1 MAVTTTKLG
10 PGTLTLTLGAGT
22 PLDVSCQLVSAQ
34 VEWDKNK
41 DDDETT
47 LCGDVVAGDVT
58 YTATLSGT
66 FFQDLA
72 TATGIVAF
80 TWDNKG
86 AAVEF
91 EFTPNTIAAAS
102 VTGVVTVDP
111 LMVGGDT
118 PKAKMRSDFKW
129 DCVGEPTLTPGTGVL
144 EAAAAL

>member
-47 LCGDVVAGDVT
+47 LCGDVVAGDTT
-58 YTATLSGT
+58 YSATLSGT
-66 FFQDLA
+66 VFQDLA
-72 TATGIVAF
+72 AVSPNGIVEF
-80 TWDNKG
+80 TWTNKG
-86 AAVEF
+86 AECAF
-91 EFTPNTIAAAS
+91 EFTPNTAAGATVAGN
-102 VTGVVTVDP
+102 VTIDP
-111 LMVGGDT
+111 LMIGGDT

-129 DCVGEPTLTPGTGVL
+129 DCVGEPTLTIGAL
-144 EAAAAL
+144 AAAEA